1 MKKILVLFLA
11 MLLLVFTACSASP
24 NLGVDGSDLAPFII
38 GGIGPLSEDRSHYGK
53 SVMQGAQIA
62 VNEINATG
70 GVNGFRLVLNFQ
82 DSKGNGKTAVATYDK
97 LMDNDMRVL
106 LGGVFTDETEALLP
120 SLERDG
126 ILAITPTATGNDL
139 VNAKNLF
146 RLGYSNGRVGSIIAD
161 FIADRLLGQTVLLVY
176 SDDVFGG
183 SEVQESLVSV
193 GKGRELKVHSVQI
206 PTEGVPD
213 FTEAMDLLET
223 ESPQVLVLALSP
235 SRAAEFL
242 HQAEWS
248 EESGIKVFCTAAP
261 NGEFR
266 PRTGLSD
273 YDGICLITAFSSADE
288 VVVTKSFVQN
298 YKDAYE
304 ELPDCYAADAYDA
317 VYAIAEAIR
326 RAGIT
331 PKNVENDDFH
341 QKMIS
346 AMTKIEVHG
355 VTGTLSWTTD
365 GESTRAA
372 AVKILRDGVY
382 LPYQAQE

>member
-1 MKKILVLFLA
+1 MKKLLA
-11 MLLLVFTACSASP
+11 LCLTALMLACTACSATP

-38 GGIGPLSEDRSHYGK
+38 GGIGPLSEDRARYGT
-53 SVMQGAQIA
+53 SVMQGAQVA
-62 VNEINATG
+62 VNEINASG

-106 LGGVFTDETEALLP
+106 LGGVFSDETEALLP

-126 ILAITPTATGNDL
+126 ILAITPTASGNDL
-139 VNAKNLF
+139 IEAKNLF

-161 FIADRLLGQTVLLVY
+161 FIADRLLGQTVLVVY

-193 GKGRELKVHSVQI
+193 GEGRALRICSACI
-206 PTEGVPD
+206 PNEGVPD
-213 FTEAMDLLET
+213 FDEALDLLET
-223 ESPQVLVLALSP
+223 EMPQVLVLALSP

-242 HQAEWS
+242 HLAEWT
-248 EESGIKVFCTAAP
+248 EESGITVFCTVP
-261 NGEFR
+261 PDGTIR
-266 PRTGLSD
+266 PRNDLSD
-273 YDGICLITAFSSADE
+273 YDGIALITAFSPDDE
-288 VVVTKSFVQN
+288 RAVTKNFVQN
-298 YKDAYE
+298 YKDAYDE
-304 ELPDCYAADAYDA
+304 IPDCYAADAYDA

-341 QKMIS
+341 TKMIS
-346 AMTKIEVHG
+346 AMTKVEVQG

-372 AVKILRDGVY
+372 AVKIYREGAY
-382 LPYQAQE
+382 LPYQPAA